1 MVKNEVLNEEMTVS
15 EKESENA
22 RQSVEEIRYFLNK

>member
-1 MVKNEVLNEEMTVS
+1 MVKKESLNEQMTVS

-22 RQSVEEIRYFLNK
+22 RQSVELINYFRK